1 MTPVGT
7 DGSLR
12 VNGYPAR
19 ISQQPIRV
27 LIVDDHAVFR
37 QGLQLSL
44 ENMPDLEVVGDRED
58 GASAVDACAELAPDV
73 VLMDIRM
80 PGMSG
85 IDAARLI
92 SERHPAVRVVM
103 LTGSQSED
111 DLFASIRAGASGY
124 LLKEASTEEVADA
137 VRAVANGQAFV
148 SPTMTTKLLARFN
161 ALALRAEGGD
171 GERRLTRR
179 ELEIL
184 ALVTEGLS
192 NKQIAAQLVISQ
204 NTVKNHVRN
213 ILEKLR
219 LRSRAEAA
227 AFAVR
232 AKLVDNLA

>member
-1 MTPVGT
+1 MNGLQPPVPEQ
-7 DGSLR
+7 L
-12 VNGYPAR
+12 AR
-19 ISQQPIRV
+19 LNRIRV

-37 QGLQLSL
+37 HGLQLAL
-44 ENMPDLEVVGDRED
+44 EQVPDLEVVGDTDD
-58 GASAVDACAELAPDV
+58 GATAVEFAAAQTPDV
-73 VLMDIRM
+73 VLMDVRM

-85 IDAARLI
+85 IEAAKAI
-92 SERHPAVRVVM
+92 TERQPDVRVVM
-103 LTGSQSED
+103 LTGSESET
-111 DLFASIRAGASGY
+111 DLFAAIRAGACGY
-124 LLKEASTEEVADA
+124 ILKEAGTDEVAAA
-137 VRAVANGQAFV
+137 VRAAANGQAFV
-148 SPTMTTKLLARFN
+148 SAAMTPKLFAEFN
-161 ALALRAEGGD
+161 ALVLRAEGGD

-184 ALVTEGLS
+184 GLVSQGLS

-232 AKLVDNLA
+232 ERLVDNLA